1 MIMWDPNS
9 DRFDVKQAEDLL
21 DMTDFERMVVRNAAM
36 LDLLLAKGDI
46 TEDQINLAYEQR
58 LRQQLRE
65 ARDNLNR
72 LVGDDENVVE

>member
-1 MIMWDPNS
+1 MWDPNS